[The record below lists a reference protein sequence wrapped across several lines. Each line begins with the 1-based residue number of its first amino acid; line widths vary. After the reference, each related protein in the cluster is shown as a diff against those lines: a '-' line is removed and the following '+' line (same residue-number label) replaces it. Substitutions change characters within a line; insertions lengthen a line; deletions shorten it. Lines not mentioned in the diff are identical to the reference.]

1 MSVSKKYAGLPDLDA
16 APEVYETPE
25 LADDVSTLPT
35 GTVRTISPSPSDD
48 GDDDESRPGLD
59 RHPLDRDGARRRFEP
74 SVVDAR
80 DVDFSDSIGGTRRA
94 YRTRSARRRRRWHQG
109 NGIEDGGDPSD
120 SEEETL
126 ATKLAR
132 LKREAEEVR
141 LELERRERE
150 KKNDK
155 DEDGEFEDSL
165 EEQQQQQQQLQQQ
178 QNQGIGGAAADDQDV
193 DVDGVRE
200 LSRVLDGLSVKA
212 RLKTGTS
219 AEDEFLSRLK
229 SSSLQG
235 QRHQQKESGT
245 MPSNAVAAAAQ
256 AAPATLA
263 AVAAFS
269 DRLTALESALGV
281 ASISAASQTGA
292 ILPTLASL
300 STQVTTLS
308 ATLAPQATASGDA
321 PFTSAS
327 QGNTALLE
335 TISARLKTLI
345 SESDRLAASRKQALA
360 SLADLHDKRMQQLVS
375 ATVHSNTRPRL
386 RGFSTTSSSVA
397 AAAAAASNA
406 HAVESKPGE
415 NMADAAATAAAAG
428 PGEESLQIQSKLF
441 LDEQSSKITALYN
454 VLPTIQDLQPLL
466 PVVLERLRTLSV
478 IHDGAAQ
485 AKALVDALE
494 KRQGETREEIA
505 RWREAVDTVE
515 KGMAELEGVMKDNV
529 EILGGRVREVEARI
543 GTLEQR

>member
-35 GTVRTISPSPSDD
+35 GTVRTVSPSPS
-48 GDDDESRPGLD
+48 DDDESRPGLD
-59 RHPLDRDGARRRFEP
+59 RQPIDRDGARRRFEP

-80 DVDFSDSIGGTRRA
+80 DVDFSDSVAGTRRA
-94 YRTRSARRRRRWHQG
+94 YRTRSARRRRRWLQG
-109 NGIEDGGDPSD
+109 NGIEEGGDLSD

-150 KKNDK
+150 KEQEK
-155 DEDGEFEDSL
+155 DEDGEFKDSL
-165 EEQQQQQQQLQQQ
+165 EEQQQQQQQQQH
-178 QNQGIGGAAADDQDV
+178 QGTGGAGVGAEHDDV

-200 LSRVLDGLSVKA
+200 LSRLLDGLSMKA
-212 RLKTGTS
+212 KLKTGTS
-219 AEDEFLSRLK
+219 AEDEFLSKLS
-229 SSSLQG
+229 SSSLHG
-235 QRHQQKESGT
+235 QRHPQKDTST
-245 MPSNAVAAAAQ
+245 VSSNAAATPT
-256 AAPATLA
+256 AAPTTLSS
-263 AVAAFS
+263 VAAFS

-281 ASISAASQTGA
+281 SSISAASQTGA

-308 ATLAPQATASGDA
+308 ATLAPQSTMSGETLS
-321 PFTSAS
+321 TSAS
-327 QGNTALLE
+327 HTNTALLD
-335 TISARLKTLI
+335 TVSAKLKTLI
-345 SESDRLAASRKQALA
+345 AESDRLAASRKQALA

-375 ATVHSNTRPRL
+375 TTVHSNTRPRL
-386 RGFSTTSSSVA
+386 RGLSTTSSA
-397 AAAAAASNA
+397 AAAVISA
-406 HAVESKPGE
+406 HANENKQGE
-415 NMADAAATAAAAG
+415 ITAAAAG

-454 VLPTIQDLQPLL
+454 VLPTIQNLQPLL

-478 IHDGAAQ
+478 IHNGAAQ
-485 AKALVDALE
+485 AKGLVDELE
-494 KRQGETREEIA
+494 RRQGQTREEIA
-505 RWREAVDTVE
+505 QWRAAVEAVE
-515 KGMAELEGVMKDNV
+515 KGMGDLEAVMKENV
-529 EILGGRVREVEARI
+529 DVLGGRVREMEARI
-543 GTLEQR
+543 DRLEGPGAR

>member
-150 KKNDK
+150 KENDK

-165 EEQQQQQQQLQQQ
+165 EEQQQQQQ

-200 LSRVLDGLSVKA
+200 LSRVLDGLSLKA

-245 MPSNAVAAAAQ
+245 MSSNAVAAAQ
-256 AAPATLA
+256 AAPATLS
-263 AVAAFS
+263 AVATFS

-281 ASISAASQTGA
+281 ASTSAASQTGA
-292 ILPTLASL
+292 ILPNLASL

-321 PFTSAS
+321 PPTSAS

-397 AAAAAASNA
+397 GAAAAATA

-415 NMADAAATAAAAG
+415 NIAADAAATAAAG

-494 KRQGETREEIA
+494 KRQGETREEVA

-515 KGMAELEGVMKDNV
+515 KGMAELEGVMKENV
-529 EILGGRVREVEARI
+529 EILGGRVREVEGRI
-543 GTLEQR
+543 GTLEQRS

>member
-25 LADDVSTLPT
+25 LADDVSTLQT
-35 GTVRTISPSPSDD
+35 ATVRTISPSPSDS
-48 GDDDESRPGLD
+48 DEARPGLD
-59 RHPLDRDGARRRFEP
+59 RQPLDRDGARRRFEP

-94 YRTRSARRRRRWHQG
+94 YRTRNSRRRRRWLHG
-109 NGIEDGGDPSD
+109 NGIEEVGDLSD

-150 KKNDK
+150 KEQEK
-155 DEDGEFEDSL
+155 DEDGEFKDSV
-165 EEQQQQQQQLQQQ
+165 EEQQHQ
-178 QNQGIGGAAADDQDV
+178 GGAGGGDEDEDV

-200 LSRVLDGLSVKA
+200 LSRVLDGLSTKA
-212 RLKTGTS
+212 KLKAGTS
-219 AEDEFLSRLK
+219 MEDEFVSRLT

-235 QRHQQKESGT
+235 QRHQPKETNEISSNT
-245 MPSNAVAAAAQ
+245 AATPS
-256 AAPATLA
+256 TLS

-281 ASISAASQTGA
+281 SSTGAASQTGA

-308 ATLAPQATASGDA
+308 ATLAPQSTASGE
-321 PFTSAS
+321 TSSSSTS
-327 QGNTALLE
+327 QFNTALLE
-335 TISARLKTLI
+335 TISTKLKTLI
-345 SESDRLAASRKQALA
+345 AESDRLAASRKHALA

-386 RGFSTTSSSVA
+386 RGLSTASSSA
-397 AAAAAASNA
+397 AAAANNA
-406 HAVESKPGE
+406 HANE
-415 NMADAAATAAAAG
+415 NKQGGDIPDGVVG
-428 PGEESLQIQSKLF
+428 PGQESLQIQSQLF

-454 VLPTIQDLQPLL
+454 VLPTIQNLQPLL

-478 IHDGAAQ
+478 IHNGAAQ
-485 AKALVDALE
+485 AKGLVDELE
-494 KRQGETREEIA
+494 SRQGEMKEEIA
-505 RWREAVDTVE
+505 KWREAVETVE
-515 KGMAELEGVMKDNV
+515 KGMGELEGVMKENV
-529 EILGGRVREVEARI
+529 EVIGGRVREVEARVDR
-543 GTLEQR
+543 LEGGK